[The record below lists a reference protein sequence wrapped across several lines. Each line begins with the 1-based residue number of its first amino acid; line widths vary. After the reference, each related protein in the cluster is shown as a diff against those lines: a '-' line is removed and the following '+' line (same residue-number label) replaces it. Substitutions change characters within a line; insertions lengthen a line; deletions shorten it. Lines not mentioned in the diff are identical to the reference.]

1 MENQIEENKEKPE
14 QPEIAPIQAPVE
26 LKIEPKKEKIKI
38 TISKRALVAAAII
51 IAIAAVGALA
61 FYLKGLVIAA
71 TVDGMPIYRLSVIY
85 SLERNAGKKTLD
97 ALITKKLIDN
107 EARAKGV
114 VVTPADVDAEIKKIE
129 DQVKTQGVTL
139 DQAISEQ
146 GITLNYL
153 KDQITVQKELEGL
166 LADQLGVT
174 DADIKKYIADN
185 KITVP
190 KGEEANFNDQ
200 IKNQLKQQKL
210 SDAATTLLD
219 SLRAKSKINYF
230 VNY

>member
-1 MENQIEENKEKPE
+1 MENQIEEVKEKVE
-14 QPEIAPIQAPVE
+14 AAPNQE
-26 LKIEPKKEKIKI
+26 LLEPKKVEKLKI
-38 TISKRALVAAAII
+38 AISKKFLI
-51 IAIAAVGALA
+51 IAAVIIAVAAVGALA

-71 TVDGMPIYRLSVIY
+71 TVDGMPIYRLSVIS
-85 SLERNAGKKTLD
+85 SLERNAGKKTLE

-107 EARAKGV
+107 EARAKGIA
-114 VVTPADVDAEIKKIE
+114 VTPGDVAAEIKKIE
-129 DQVKTQGVTL
+129 DQVKTQGITL
-139 DQAISEQ
+139 DQAMSEQ

-166 LADQLGVT
+166 LVDQIGVS

-190 KGEEANFNDQ
+190 KGEEATFNEQ

-210 SDAATTLLD
+210 SDAAIALLD